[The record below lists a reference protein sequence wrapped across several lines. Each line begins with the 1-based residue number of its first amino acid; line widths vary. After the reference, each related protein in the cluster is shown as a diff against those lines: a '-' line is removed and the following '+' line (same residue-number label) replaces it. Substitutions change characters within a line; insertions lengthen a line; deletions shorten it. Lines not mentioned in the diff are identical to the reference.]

1 MPTMSMGSAA
11 SITAEGTRH
20 VQPGDGSCLFHSLMA
35 AVTLLGLQLQSRI
48 CTAIS
53 LRRILLRWLVAH
65 TSKSYMGMTF
75 TSWLRAERQQPK
87 LTMAAYAR
95 RMQNPTEYGGALE
108 IAAFVHSQPFDV
120 WVWKPLRGGKRYE
133 RTAVFDCAANK
144 PSQGRQG
151 VCALKPEL

>member
-1 MPTMSMGSAA
+1 MCLSCVPHSGTPFPFSGFAMPTMSMGSAA

-65 TSKSYMGMTF
+65 ASKSYMGMSR

-87 LTMAAYAR
+87 PHAE
-95 RMQNPTEYGGALE
+95 P
-108 IAAFVHSQPFDV
+108 H
-120 WVWKPLRGGKRYE
+120 
-133 RTAVFDCAANK
+133 
-144 PSQGRQG
+144 
-151 VCALKPEL
+151 